1 MLSQTR
7 FHSTRFMLA
16 CLLLGGCAGSGGAL
30 VATPR
35 VDLTGVVLEIVSFDR
50 QTFLLSFGVSN
61 PNAFPLPVRA
71 IRYRVM
77 LDDQRFAGG
86 ETAAAFTIPAGGQ
99 DGFEISVELDI
110 LGSASQ
116 IASLLGGGVPE
127 QLRYQV
133 EGSLTV
139 DIPFAKPL
147 PFSSSGTV
155 PVGRQLS
162 QL

>member
-1 MLSQTR
+1 MNGKPR
-7 FHSTRFMLA
+7 FLGTSIALA
-16 CLLLGGCAGSGGAL
+16 GLLLTGCASSGSL

-35 VDLTGVVLEIVSFDR
+35 VDLTGVELEKVGIDK

-61 PNAFPLPVRA
+61 PNAFPLPVRS

-86 ETAAAFTIPAGGQ
+86 ETAASFTIPAGGE
-99 DGFEISVELDI
+99 DWFAISVELDI

-116 IASLLGGGVPE
+116 VASLLSGRVPE

-133 EGSLTV
+133 DGSFTIDL
-139 DIPFAKPL
+139 PLSKPL

>member
-1 MLSQTR
+1 MIRNARLHGIS
-7 FHSTRFMLA
+7 LVIA
-16 CLLLGGCAGSGGAL
+16 GLLLTACASNGSL
-30 VATPR
+30 VAKPH
-35 VDLTGVVLEIVSFDR
+35 VDLTGVELEKVSLDK

-61 PNAFPLPVRA
+61 PNAFPLPVRS

-86 ETAAAFTIPAGGQ
+86 ETAAAFTIPAGGE
-99 DGFEISVELDI
+99 DWFAISVEIDI

-116 IASLLGGGVPE
+116 VASLLGGRVPE
-127 QLRYQV
+127 QLSYEV
-133 EGSLTV
+133 DGSFTV